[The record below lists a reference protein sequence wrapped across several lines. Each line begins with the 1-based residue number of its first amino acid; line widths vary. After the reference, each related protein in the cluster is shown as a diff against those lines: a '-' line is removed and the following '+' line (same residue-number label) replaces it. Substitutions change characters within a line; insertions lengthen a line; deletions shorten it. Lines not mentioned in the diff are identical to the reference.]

1 MFQNSI
7 IHQEDSNDL
16 NDSLEGRRGM
26 KLQDIS

>member
-16 NDSLEGRRGM
+16 NDRLEGRRGM